1 MNKTMTAVAVV
12 LLTVTALFAM
22 ADYEESDGTTY
33 EHGTTIRHLTTDYTV
48 ITDCGSRTYTDSTLP
63 ANKCIFI
70 AHCNVRADAFRNC
83 TTLEEVIFDR
93 SVESIGDYAFAGCS
107 NLDYMSGYYLKSIGA
122 HAFEGT
128 GIYYLGIGENMRSL
142 GDYSFKDC
150 RFLSRVP
157 TYNTSLTSIGNGVFY
172 GCTNLKLIDLRGIT
186 YVAPN
191 AFTEGNVERQILNVG
206 QTYCLPN
213 IPKIWIEDG
222 SMYRNVPSGSATYYY
237 VDSEEYS
244 RITLFDMEGNEVD
257 NNVHYETYATINRF
271 TIEADKDYISGTYYR
286 TIHYPEELGLENAR
300 AKSGLDFPLPTVTLG
315 DMTATKWVVSGIT
328 GEIDK
333 ISAWHMQSMGD
344 TVEPTPVFSTVDAV
358 LDHSDIPPIVDTSA
372 LETTL
377 TYTFGDSYPQLPDV
391 EGYSHTGWA
400 VGDETLGPTA
410 RITDYTA
417 HTARSLWT
425 PTILH
430 TLTYTQKDGTV
441 ISTEQQ
447 GNGRDITVSDTVA
460 TEEDGEIFIGWTAEG
475 IGSTIISGQTITMT
489 GDVTL
494 SPVFGERAV
503 RHVTFLD
510 DSVLLDTVDVFEGR
524 TMTVTIDDPA
534 REWFDFLYWKSGDT
548 ALTKGQ
554 SVTVDGDMEFNA
566 IWKAVRKVTV
576 TYHTVDGPVG
586 RDYRADSPVTIFMEP
601 GETEGMV
608 FEGWGTSPDPEE
620 VAYPNGST
628 ATLSSDIP
636 LYPVWTEAPVIPETP
651 PAVTPPENPPSTEP
665 TVPDTPVEPDR
676 PTGPAEP
683 SVPDEPVMEPDEPGE
698 PDEPETPV
706 TPEGPVIPTVPDV
719 PDTDPSG
726 QPGAPSVQPDITEPS
741 VTPDG
746 TDDGRTEPVDVQT
759 LAFGIAT
766 VIGAVMAA
774 FIAMQMRRS

>member
-22 ADYEESDGTTY
+22 ADYGESDGATY
-33 EHGTTIRHLTTDYTV
+33 EHGTKIRHLTTDYTV

-63 ANKCIFI
+63 DKYIFI

-93 SVESIGDYAFAGCS
+93 SVESIGDYAFAGCR

-150 RFLSRVP
+150 RSLSRVP
-157 TYNTSLTSIGNGVFY
+157 IYNTSLTSIGNGVFY

-191 AFTEGNVERQILNVG
+191 AFTEGNVERQVLNVG

-257 NNVHYETYATINRF
+257 NNVHYESYATINRF
-271 TIEADKDYISGTYYR
+271 TIEADKDYISRTYYR
-286 TIHYPEELGLENAR
+286 TIHYPEELGLEDAR

-315 DMTATKWVVSGIT
+315 DMTATKWIVSGIT

-333 ISAWHMQSMGD
+333 IGAWHMQNMGD
-344 TVEPTPVFSTVDAV
+344 TVEPTPVFDTVDAV
-358 LDHSDIPPIVDTSA
+358 LDHSDVPTVIDTSA

-400 VGDETLGPTA
+400 VGDKTLGPTA

-425 PTILH
+425 PTVLH

-460 TEEDGEIFIGWTAEG
+460 TEEDGEIFMGWSAEG
-475 IGSTIISGQTITMT
+475 IGSTIVSGQTITMT

-503 RHVTFLD
+503 RHVTFLS
-510 DSVLLDTVDVFEGR
+510 DSVLLGTVNVYEGR
-524 TMTVTIDDPA
+524 TMTVTIDDPV
-534 REWFDFLYWKSGDT
+534 REWFDFLYWKSGDVMM
-548 ALTKGQ
+548 TKGQ
-554 SVTVDGDMEFNA
+554 SVTVNGDMEFNA
-566 IWKAVRKVTV
+566 IWKTVPKVTI
-576 TYHTVDGPVG
+576 TYHTADGPVG
-586 RDYRADSPVTIFMEP
+586 RDYRADFPVTMFMEP
-601 GETEGMV
+601 GESEGMR
-608 FEGWGTSPDPEE
+608 FEGWSTSQGSED
-620 VAYPNGST
+620 VTYPNGSVE
-628 ATLSSDIP
+628 TLSSDIS
-636 LYPVWTEAPVIPETP
+636 LYAVWTEVPVVPDIPVDVP
-651 PAVTPPENPPSTEP
+651 PADPPSSGP
-665 TVPDTPVEPDR
+665 TVPDTPTEPPR
-676 PTGPAEP
+676 PTEPVEP
-683 SVPDEPVMEPDEPGE
+683 SVPDEPAIGPD
-698 PDEPETPV
+698 DEPEEPDTPIV
-706 TPEGPVIPTVPDV
+706 PEGPTAPTVPEV
-719 PDTDPSG
+719 PNDNVSEEPEE
-726 QPGAPSVQPDITEPS
+726 PSVQPDITVPS

-759 LAFGIAT
+759 LAFGVAT
-766 VIGAVMAA
+766 AIGAVMAA